1 MMIRYIYKKYNI
13 MKLESSSLLNSQLK
27 CVMKQ
32 CLSIILY
39 KVSSVVRLLV
49 GTYLHSDCNNVLF
62 KPVDKTLG
70 LHSDQY
76 SVGWFSKKRLRN

>member
-1 MMIRYIYKKYNI
+1 MMIRYIYKKYNLL
-13 MKLESSSLLNSQLK
+13 KLESSSLLNSQLK

-32 CLSIILY
+32 CFSIILY

-70 LHSDQY
+70 
-76 SVGWFSKKRLRN
+76 